1 MDTPPPAINSLIAM
15 LLWEVATIG
24 VLGSL
29 PMELIEGVK
38 EPMPSLSL
46 GMFQV
51 FHIVMISTF
60 AVGSSLS
67 ALDGTMSALSF

>member
-1 MDTPPPAINSLIAM
+1 VDTPPPAINSLIAT
-15 LLWEVATIG
+15 LPWEVG

-29 PMELIEGVK
+29 PTELIEGVK

-46 GMFQV
+46 GMFKV

>member
-1 MDTPPPAINSLIAM
+1 
-15 LLWEVATIG
+15 
-24 VLGSL
+24 
-29 PMELIEGVK
+29 MELIEGVK
-38 EPMPSLSL
+38 APMPSLSL

-51 FHIVMISTF
+51 FHIVMIRTF